1 MIDISLKAR
10 LGKEK
15 EKAVLALEKKG
26 AKIKKGKEELD
37 RVFFKNLSDGIDK
50 NTIFNIKKEEDKTL
64 LCLKKKDGENGK
76 LIKLESLVADEEVIA
91 EMIKSMGYEELF
103 EIKKKRTKYL
113 LDGMIVNIDYI
124 EDLDYF
130 IEINK
135 TVSNEDEERE
145 VRTNIENLFDYL
157 DIKKN
162 EYILD
167 SYELLKYNLIK

>member
-10 LGKEK
+10 LGKDK
-15 EKAVLALEKKG
+15 EKIVLALEKKG
-26 AKIKKGKEELD
+26 AKIKKGKEEVD
-37 RVFFKNLSDGIDK
+37 RVFFKNLLDGIDTS
-50 NTIFNIKKEEDKTL
+50 TIFNIKKEEDKTL
-64 LCLKKKDGENGK
+64 LCLKKNDGENGK

-91 EMIKSMGYEELF
+91 EMITSMGYEEKF

-135 TVSNEDEERE
+135 TVSNEDEEKE

-157 DIKKN
+157 NIKKD

-167 SYELLKYNLIK
+167 SYEILKYNLNN

>member
-1 MIDISLKAR
+1 M
-10 LGKEK
+10 
-15 EKAVLALEKKG
+15 
-26 AKIKKGKEELD
+26 
-37 RVFFKNLSDGIDK
+37 
-50 NTIFNIKKEEDKTL
+50 
-64 LCLKKKDGENGK
+64 
-76 LIKLESLVADEEVIA
+76 VADEEVIA
-91 EMIKSMGYEELF
+91 EMITSMGYEEKF

-135 TVSNEDEERE
+135 TVSNEDEEKE

-157 DIKKN
+157 NIKKD

-167 SYELLKYNLIK
+167 SYEILKYNLNN

>member
-10 LGKEK
+10 LGKDK
-15 EKAVLALEKKG
+15 EKIVLALEKKG
-26 AKIKKGKEELD
+26 AKIKKGKEEVD
-37 RVFFKNLSDGIDK
+37 RVFFKNLLDGIDTS
-50 NTIFNIKKEEDKTL
+50 TIFNIIKEEDKSL
-64 LCLKKKDGENGK
+64 LCLKRNDGENGK

-91 EMIKSMGYEELF
+91 EMITSMGYEEKF

-135 TVSNEDEERE
+135 TVSNEDEEKE

-157 DIKKN
+157 NIKKD

-167 SYELLKYNLIK
+167 SYEILKYNLNN

>member
-10 LGKEK
+10 LGKDK
-15 EKAVLALEKKG
+15 EKIVLALEKKG
-26 AKIKKGKEELD
+26 AKIKKGKEEVD
-37 RVFFKNLSDGIDK
+37 RVFFKNLLDGIDTS
-50 NTIFNIKKEEDKTL
+50 TIFNIKKEEDKTL
-64 LCLKKKDGENGK
+64 LCLKRNDGENGK

-91 EMIKSMGYEELF
+91 EMITSMGYEEKF

-157 DIKKN
+157 NINKD

-167 SYELLKYNLIK
+167 SYEILKYNLNN

>member
-10 LGKEK
+10 LGKDK
-15 EKAVLALEKKG
+15 EKIVLALEKKG
-26 AKIKKGKEELD
+26 AKIKKGKEEVD
-37 RVFFKNLSDGIDK
+37 RVFFKNLLDGIDTS
-50 NTIFNIKKEEDKTL
+50 TIFNIKKEEDKTL
-64 LCLKKKDGENGK
+64 LCLKKNDGENGK

-91 EMIKSMGYEELF
+91 EMITSMGYEEKF

-135 TVSNEDEERE
+135 TVSNEDEEKE

-157 DIKKN
+157 NINKD

-167 SYELLKYNLIK
+167 SYEILKYNLNN